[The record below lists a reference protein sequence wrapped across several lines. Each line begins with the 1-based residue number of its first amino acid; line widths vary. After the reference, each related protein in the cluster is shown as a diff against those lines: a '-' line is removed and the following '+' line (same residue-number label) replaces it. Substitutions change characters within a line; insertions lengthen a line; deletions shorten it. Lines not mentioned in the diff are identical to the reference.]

1 MTNEAVRDF
10 IDTMKQQFDVE
21 ITLDM
26 PFEVGAFLAMNAMA
40 KRILEIT

>member
-10 IDTMKQQFDVE
+10 IETMKQFDVE